1 MEITALIVL
10 CIIAALLALSLRGQ
24 RPEFAMLLSLG
35 CGLFVLLYLLGQ
47 MKDIFSGLED
57 ILSGLSGQ
65 SELPVL
71 PRCRRNSDCCQGG
84 AGRQSSISDDEH
96 ASICFAAG
104 NGRGA
109 AAPMKYII
117 RILLA
122 LIFCRCV
129 VLFPVQAQVI
139 DPAAE
144 VEQYFA
150 GEDMT
155 AVKDAIPPEVAE
167 QMEQQGI
174 SSFSK
179 LISMPVEQVWK
190 ILTDAFKEHLGAPL
204 RVLLSLVGAVLLCS
218 LVKGI
223 GSSLG
228 SGVHQVFSIIMTVFV
243 ISLLIRPVIECILS
257 LHTVFA
263 DFSLFLTVYI
273 PVFAGI
279 MTTAGQPMTG
289 ALYNVLLFGACQ
301 GISSLL
307 QAAFVPVISC
317 YLSLAIVTE
326 VVPQMGLAGIVSGFK
341 KLITWALGLTMTLFV
356 GLLSLQSAIA
366 GGGDNVAVKT
376 TKFMISSLIPGVGG
390 SLSELFMAT
399 QGCVQLVKST
409 VGAAG
414 IAIAVLTFLP
424 VLLRVTLWQL
434 VTAAG
439 GIVGEMLGAGE
450 LSRLL
455 KSVGSALSVM
465 LAITLYYAMLFIVST
480 SLMILAFKG
489 G

>member
-1 MEITALIVL
+1 MRISVGK
-10 CIIAALLALSLRGQ
+10 ALLALT
-24 RPEFAMLLSLG
+24 LG
-35 CGLFVLLYLLGQ
+35 IAFL
-47 MKDIFSGLED
+47 
-57 ILSGLSGQ
+57 
-65 SELPVL
+65 
-71 PRCRRNSDCCQGG
+71 
-84 AGRQSSISDDEH
+84 
-96 ASICFAAG
+96 
-104 NGRGA
+104 
-109 AAPMKYII
+109 
-117 RILLA
+117 
-122 LIFCRCV
+122 
-129 VLFPVQAQVI
+129 LFPVSAGI
-139 DPAAE
+139 LDPAAE
-144 VEQYFA
+144 LEEYLA
-150 GEDMT
+150 GEDM
-155 AVKDAIPPEVAE
+155 AEVNDAIPPDAAE
-167 QMEQQGI
+167 LMENEGI
-174 SSFSK
+174 TSFSQ
-179 LISMPVEQVWK
+179 LISMPAEELWSLFLGMVKEQVK
-190 ILTDAFKEHLGAPL
+190 SPL
-204 RVLLSLVGAVLLCS
+204 RVLLSLVGAVLLGA

-228 SGVHQVFSIIMTVFV
+228 GGVHQVFGVIMTAFV
-243 ISLLIRPVIECILS
+243 ISLIIRPVMDCILS
-257 LHTVFA
+257 LQTVFA
-263 DFSLFLTVYI
+263 DFSLFLAVYI

-289 ALYNVLLFGACQ
+289 ALYNVMLFGACQ
-301 GISSLL
+301 GVSSLL

-326 VVPQMGLAGIVSGFK
+326 VIPQMGLRDIVSGFK
-341 KLITWALGLTMTLFV
+341 KLITWGLGLTMTIFV

-376 TKFMISSLIPGVGG
+376 TKFMLSSLIPGVGG
-390 SLSELFMAT
+390 SLSELFMAA

-424 VLLRVTLWQL
+424 VLLRIALWQA

-439 GIVGEMLGAGE
+439 SIMGEMLGADAIA
-450 LSRLL
+450 RLL

>member
-1 MEITALIVL
+1 MRISVGK
-10 CIIAALLALSLRGQ
+10 ALLALT
-24 RPEFAMLLSLG
+24 LG
-35 CGLFVLLYLLGQ
+35 IAFL
-47 MKDIFSGLED
+47 
-57 ILSGLSGQ
+57 
-65 SELPVL
+65 
-71 PRCRRNSDCCQGG
+71 
-84 AGRQSSISDDEH
+84 
-96 ASICFAAG
+96 
-104 NGRGA
+104 
-109 AAPMKYII
+109 
-117 RILLA
+117 
-122 LIFCRCV
+122 
-129 VLFPVQAQVI
+129 LFPVSAGI
-139 DPAAE
+139 LDPAAE
-144 VEQYFA
+144 LEEYLA
-150 GEDMT
+150 GEDMSK
-155 AVKDAIPPEVAE
+155 VNDAIPPGAAE
-167 QMEQQGI
+167 LMEDEGI
-174 SSFSK
+174 TSFSQ
-179 LISMPVEQVWK
+179 LISMPAEELWSLFLGMVKEQIK
-190 ILTDAFKEHLGAPL
+190 SPL
-204 RVLLSLVGAVLLCS
+204 RVLLSLAGAVLLGA

-228 SGVHQVFSIIMTVFV
+228 GGVHQVFGVIMTAFV
-243 ISLLIRPVIECILS
+243 ISLIIRPVMDCILS
-257 LHTVFA
+257 LQTVFA
-263 DFSLFLTVYI
+263 DFSLFLAVYI

-289 ALYNVLLFGACQ
+289 ALYNVMLFGACQ
-301 GISSLL
+301 GVSSLL

-326 VVPQMGLAGIVSGFK
+326 AVPQMGLRDIVSGFK
-341 KLITWALGLTMTLFV
+341 KLITWGLGLTMTIFV

-376 TKFMISSLIPGVGG
+376 IKFMLSSLIPGVGG
-390 SLSELFMAT
+390 SLSELFMAA

-424 VLLRVTLWQL
+424 VLLRIALWQA

-439 GIVGEMLGAGE
+439 SIMGEMLGADAIA
-450 LSRLL
+450 RLL

>member
-1 MEITALIVL
+1 MKHIVRL
-10 CIIAALLALSLRGQ
+10 
-24 RPEFAMLLSLG
+24 
-35 CGLFVLLYLLGQ
+35 
-47 MKDIFSGLED
+47 
-57 ILSGLSGQ
+57 
-65 SELPVL
+65 
-71 PRCRRNSDCCQGG
+71 
-84 AGRQSSISDDEH
+84 
-96 ASICFAAG
+96 
-104 NGRGA
+104 
-109 AAPMKYII
+109 
-117 RILLA
+117 LLA
-122 LIFCRCV
+122 LILCGCV
-129 VLFPVQAQVI
+129 VLFPVHAQVI
-139 DPAAE
+139 DSAAE

-455 KSVGSALSVM
+455 KSVGSALLPGSDR
-465 LAITLYYAMLFIVST
+465 SQ
-480 SLMILAFKG
+480 
-489 G
+489 

>member
-1 MEITALIVL
+1 
-10 CIIAALLALSLRGQ
+10 
-24 RPEFAMLLSLG
+24 
-35 CGLFVLLYLLGQ
+35 
-47 MKDIFSGLED
+47 
-57 ILSGLSGQ
+57 
-65 SELPVL
+65 
-71 PRCRRNSDCCQGG
+71 
-84 AGRQSSISDDEH
+84 
-96 ASICFAAG
+96 
-104 NGRGA
+104 
-109 AAPMKYII
+109 
-117 RILLA
+117 
-122 LIFCRCV
+122 
-129 VLFPVQAQVI
+129 
-139 DPAAE
+139 
-144 VEQYFA
+144 
-150 GEDMT
+150 
-155 AVKDAIPPEVAE
+155 
-167 QMEQQGI
+167 
-174 SSFSK
+174 
-179 LISMPVEQVWK
+179 
-190 ILTDAFKEHLGAPL
+190 
-204 RVLLSLVGAVLLCS
+204 
-218 LVKGI
+218 
-223 GSSLG
+223 
-228 SGVHQVFSIIMTVFV
+228 
-243 ISLLIRPVIECILS
+243 
-257 LHTVFA
+257 
-263 DFSLFLTVYI
+263 
-273 PVFAGI
+273 
-279 MTTAGQPMTG
+279 MTG

>member
-1 MEITALIVL
+1 
-10 CIIAALLALSLRGQ
+10 
-24 RPEFAMLLSLG
+24 
-35 CGLFVLLYLLGQ
+35 
-47 MKDIFSGLED
+47 MK
-57 ILSGLSGQ
+57 
-65 SELPVL
+65 
-71 PRCRRNSDCCQGG
+71 
-84 AGRQSSISDDEH
+84 H
-96 ASICFAAG
+96 
-104 NGRGA
+104 
-109 AAPMKYII
+109 II

-122 LIFCRCV
+122 LIFCGCV

-139 DPAAE
+139 DPDTE

-150 GEDMT
+150 GEDMI
-155 AVKDAIPPEVAE
+155 AVKEAIPPEAAE
-167 QMEQQGI
+167 QMEKQGI
-174 SSFSK
+174 GSFSE
-179 LISMPVEQVWK
+179 LIAMPVEQVLQLL
-190 ILTDAFKEHLGAPL
+190 IDALKEQLGAPL
-204 RVLLSLVGAVLLCS
+204 RVLLSLAGAVLLCS

-228 SGVHQVFSIIMTVFV
+228 SGVHQVFSIIMMVFV
-243 ISLLIRPVIECILS
+243 ISLLIRPAIECILS

-289 ALYNVLLFGACQ
+289 ALYNVLLFGVCQ

-326 VVPQMGLAGIVSGFK
+326 VVPQMGLAGFVSGFK
-341 KLITWALGLTMTLFV
+341 KLITWTLGLTMTLFV

-424 VLLRVTLWQL
+424 VLLRVALWQL
-434 VTAAG
+434 VTAAS
-439 GIVGEMLGAGE
+439 GIMGEMLGAGE

>member
-1 MEITALIVL
+1 MRISVGK
-10 CIIAALLALSLRGQ
+10 ALLALT
-24 RPEFAMLLSLG
+24 LG
-35 CGLFVLLYLLGQ
+35 IAFL
-47 MKDIFSGLED
+47 
-57 ILSGLSGQ
+57 
-65 SELPVL
+65 
-71 PRCRRNSDCCQGG
+71 
-84 AGRQSSISDDEH
+84 
-96 ASICFAAG
+96 
-104 NGRGA
+104 
-109 AAPMKYII
+109 
-117 RILLA
+117 
-122 LIFCRCV
+122 
-129 VLFPVQAQVI
+129 LFPVSAGI
-139 DPAAE
+139 LDPAAE
-144 VEQYFA
+144 LEEYLA
-150 GEDMT
+150 GEDMSK
-155 AVKDAIPPEVAE
+155 VNDAIPPGAAE
-167 QMEQQGI
+167 LMEDEGI
-174 SSFSK
+174 TSFSQ
-179 LISMPVEQVWK
+179 LISMPAEELWSLFLGMVKEQIK
-190 ILTDAFKEHLGAPL
+190 SPL
-204 RVLLSLVGAVLLCS
+204 RVLLSLAGTVLLGA

-228 SGVHQVFSIIMTVFV
+228 GGVHQVFGVIMTAFV
-243 ISLLIRPVIECILS
+243 ISLIIRPVMDCILS
-257 LHTVFA
+257 LQTVFA
-263 DFSLFLTVYI
+263 DFSLFLAVYI

-289 ALYNVLLFGACQ
+289 ALYNVMLFGACQ
-301 GISSLL
+301 GVSSLL

-326 VVPQMGLAGIVSGFK
+326 AVPQMGLRDIVSGFK
-341 KLITWALGLTMTLFV
+341 KLITWGLGLTMTIFV

-376 TKFMISSLIPGVGG
+376 TKFMLSSLIPGVGG
-390 SLSELFMAT
+390 SLSELFMAA

-424 VLLRVTLWQL
+424 VLLRIALWQA

-439 GIVGEMLGAGE
+439 SIMGEMLGADAIA
-450 LSRLL
+450 RLL

>member
-10 CIIAALLALSLRGQ
+10 CIITALLALSLRGQ

-65 SELPVL
+65 SELTAIILKALGVCIVAELGSQCCRDAGETAIAAKVELAAKAALVMMSMPVFASL
-71 PRCRRNSDCCQGG
+71 LEM
-84 AGRQSSISDDEH
+84 AGELLRL
-96 ASICFAAG
+96 
-104 NGRGA
+104 
-109 AAPMKYII
+109 MKHIV
-117 RILLA
+117 RLLLA
-122 LIFCRCV
+122 LILCGCV
-129 VLFPVQAQVI
+129 VLFPVRAQTI

-144 VEQYFA
+144 VEQYLA

-399 QGCVQLVKST
+399 QGVFS
-409 VGAAG
+409 
-414 IAIAVLTFLP
+414 
-424 VLLRVTLWQL
+424 
-434 VTAAG
+434 
-439 GIVGEMLGAGE
+439 
-450 LSRLL
+450 LL
-455 KSVGSALSVM
+455 KVP
-465 LAITLYYAMLFIVST
+465 LARP
-480 SLMILAFKG
+480 G
-489 G
+489 

>member
-1 MEITALIVL
+1 
-10 CIIAALLALSLRGQ
+10 
-24 RPEFAMLLSLG
+24 
-35 CGLFVLLYLLGQ
+35 
-47 MKDIFSGLED
+47 
-57 ILSGLSGQ
+57 
-65 SELPVL
+65 
-71 PRCRRNSDCCQGG
+71 
-84 AGRQSSISDDEH
+84 
-96 ASICFAAG
+96 
-104 NGRGA
+104 
-109 AAPMKYII
+109 MKYII

-307 QAAFVPVISC
+307 QAAFVP
-317 YLSLAIVTE
+317 AIVAE

-414 IAIAVLTFLP
+414 IVIAVLTFLP

>member
-1 MEITALIVL
+1 MKHIVRL
-10 CIIAALLALSLRGQ
+10 
-24 RPEFAMLLSLG
+24 
-35 CGLFVLLYLLGQ
+35 
-47 MKDIFSGLED
+47 
-57 ILSGLSGQ
+57 
-65 SELPVL
+65 
-71 PRCRRNSDCCQGG
+71 
-84 AGRQSSISDDEH
+84 
-96 ASICFAAG
+96 
-104 NGRGA
+104 
-109 AAPMKYII
+109 
-117 RILLA
+117 LLA
-122 LIFCRCV
+122 LILCGCV
-129 VLFPVQAQVI
+129 VLFPVRAKTI

-144 VEQYFA
+144 VEQYLA

-204 RVLLSLVGAVLLCS
+204 RVLLSLVGAVLLC
-218 LVKGI
+218 
-223 GSSLG
+223 

-356 GLLSLQSAIA
+356 GLLSLQSAVA

-414 IAIAVLTFLP
+414 IVIAVLTFLP
-424 VLLRVTLWQL
+424 VLLRVALWQL